1 MAFEEYVK
9 EGIVES
15 LLHFCESDD
24 LDLKE
29 LSLKTI
35 IEFTPQLK
43 ELEMF
48 AEMTKILKE
57 FMNFIRLAPFE
68 LVRSEYFCIFF
79 TTLKLFRFTDVD
91 FGVLDFEKLFELNIN
106 DSSPEIEYAN
116 VLIECQIGVDQE
128 LIKKLIDKL
137 IGILNSDQ
145 MKEMSSPYLHFEEI
159 VKFMKLDFKPWMPET
174 IKLAVIRITDFL
186 IWPEDY
192 WTVDEELKIFT
203 LLNTFIAVFWEDCEI
218 YISKYKIVSLMI
230 NFMTQRNEDVRISF
244 EFQLV

>member
-35 IEFTPQLK
+35 IEFTAQLK

-79 TTLKLFRFTDVD
+79 NTIMFFRFTDVD

-106 DSSPEIEYAN
+106 DSSLKIEYAS
-116 VLIECQIGVDQE
+116 VLIIFQIGVDQE

-137 IGILNSDQ
+137 IRILNSDQ
-145 MKEMSSPYLHFEEI
+145 VKKMLSPFLYFEEI
-159 VKFMKLDFKPWMPET
+159 VEFMKLDFKPWMPET
-174 IKLAVIRITDFL
+174 IKLAVIGITDFL
-186 IWPEDY
+186 IWPENH
-192 WTVDEELKIFT
+192 WTVDNEWEIFT
-203 LLNTFIAVFWEDCEI
+203 LLKTLIAVFREDCEI
-218 YISKYKIVSLMI
+218 YVSKYKIVSLMI
-230 NFMTQRNEDVRISF
+230 NFMTQRTGDVKISF